1 MDLKLE
7 IVTPTGKVLDAR
19 VSQVVAPGAA
29 GEFAVLPNHR
39 PGIVLL
45 GGGTVRFEGPESGT
59 VFVRGGVAEIGA
71 DRVLILAEE
80 AVRPEQANRADAQH
94 ILERLT
100 PDPLAFEFISDERQ
114 QQIETERRFAE
125 SVLGASR

>member
-7 IVTPTGKVLDAR
+7 IVTPTGRVLDAR

-45 GGGTVRFEGPESGT
+45 GGGAVRYEGAESGT
-59 VFVRGGVAEIGA
+59 VFVRGGVAEIGP

-80 AVRPEQANRADAQH
+80 AVRPEQASTVNAQG
-94 ILERLT
+94 ILEQLM
-100 PDPLAFEFISDERQ
+100 PDPLAFEFISDEKQ

-125 SVLGASR
+125 SVLSGGR